1 MENLKRGEIRLLHLA
16 CLEKRWKR
24 KKRVERES
32 KRSRGK
38 WVQKTKIS
46 PFWTMKI
53 SCIEKTEKIVKLD
66 ITVMEMCL
74 ALPAN

>member
-1 MENLKRGEIRLLHLA
+1 MENLKKGEIRLLHLA
-16 CLEKRWKR
+16 GLEKRQKR

-46 PFWTMKI
+46 PF
-53 SCIEKTEKIVKLD
+53 
-66 ITVMEMCL
+66 
-74 ALPAN
+74 

>member
-1 MENLKRGEIRLLHLA
+1 MENLKKGEIRLLHLA
-16 CLEKRWKR
+16 GLEKIWKR

-46 PFWTMKI
+46 SF
-53 SCIEKTEKIVKLD
+53 
-66 ITVMEMCL
+66 
-74 ALPAN
+74 